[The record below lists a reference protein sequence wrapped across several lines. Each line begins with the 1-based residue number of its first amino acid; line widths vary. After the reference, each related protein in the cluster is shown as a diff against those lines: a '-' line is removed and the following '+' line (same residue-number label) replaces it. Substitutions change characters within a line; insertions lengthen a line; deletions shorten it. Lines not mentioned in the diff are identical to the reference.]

1 MLSTSKDTSL
11 YARASSM
18 DTPTCAATS
27 VAGNETIDA
36 IPAVSKNALYLQNLY
51 LKKEN
56 MRKWKTAKLRS
67 YIHS

>member
-1 MLSTSKDTSL
+1 MLSTSKDTSP

-27 VAGNETIDA
+27 VVGNETIDA
-36 IPAVSKNALYLQNLY
+36 IPAASKNALYLQN